1 MTVPVTR
8 ALFVTKEKLHCLPSS
23 MALLR
28 ENRSR
33 DKLLQK
39 SLFESAS
46 QFQEGVYL
54 IKKEAPINV
63 RFRIWFLI
71 TAARI
76 EFVLPSLHLIS
87 VNTYVLNKTCSS
99 LKGFQTSLCKS
110 DHESEPPFTKISV
123 CLRKFGQI

>member
-39 SLFESAS
+39 AYKSLIRRFSVLREGPPENHAVLKFESTS
-46 QFQEGVYL
+46 TLSDFVYILHGV
-54 IKKEAPINV
+54 
-63 RFRIWFLI
+63 
-71 TAARI
+71 
-76 EFVLPSLHLIS
+76 
-87 VNTYVLNKTCSS
+87 TY
-99 LKGFQTSLCKS
+99 
-110 DHESEPPFTKISV
+110 
-123 CLRKFGQI
+123 